1 MPHQSSSADAHQG
14 WPTTRRYP
22 RTMGDAFRGAAYGC
36 AVEHYKPAMRSA
48 STVAGWLAAGLSLF
62 SIGVA
67 IAGL

>member
-1 MPHQSSSADAHQG
+1 MRAHSTQPSSEG

-22 RTMGDAFRGAAYGC
+22 RTMGDAFRGAAYAC
-36 AVEHYKPAMRSA
+36 AIEHYKPSMRIA
-48 STVAGWLAAGLSLF
+48 STVAGWLAVGLLLV